1 MLFAAVLIIH
11 SVSVPGTQLDVKLAT
26 QVGRPYDA
34 VSVERD
40 VRYLWS
46 LGRFDDV
53 RVEEPEPGALVF
65 RVKPRPRL
73 LLRDIRLE
81 PHSFGIELKLP
92 RGMPIDPVSAR
103 EIARGVEHQLNARV
117 TETLIPRRQGEVD
130 LKLRVGT
137 PAKPTRAVPSDEIRY
152 ELSKDLCRTLFLE
165 RRDAQREGV
174 LDFTARF
181 DFYGGLSFERG

>member
-1 MLFAAVLIIH
+1 M
-11 SVSVPGTQLDVKLAT
+11 KLAT
-26 QVGRPYDA
+26 QVGQPYDA
-34 VSVERD
+34 ATVEKD

-65 RVKPRPRL
+65 RVRPRPRL

-81 PHSFGIELKLP
+81 PHSFGLELKLP
-92 RGMPIDPVSAR
+92 PGTPIDRYSAR
-103 EIARGVEHQLNARV
+103 EIARGVEHQLNAPV
-117 TETLIPRRQGEVD
+117 TETLVPRRQGEVD
-130 LKLRVGT
+130 LKLRVAT
-137 PAKPTRAVPSDEIRY
+137 PAKPPKTAPSDEIRY
-152 ELSKDLCRTLFLE
+152 EISKDLCRTLFLE

-181 DFYGGLSFERG
+181 DFDRGSRRPWPALSRRADRFHRQSA